1 MSEFKVTLQNLY
13 VKEMF
18 FIKLIFCYC
27 FDETKLHLNAFNH
40 ISKRINCDVVVNP
53 LFMNSNS
60 NMNELSLGNSN
71 LFVSF
76 TGFFQIVPITVPV
89 SLVINCTHSDTYRL

>member
-1 MSEFKVTLQNLY
+1 MSRGNVRIQSHTSESLCKGNV
-13 VKEMF
+13 
-18 FIKLIFCYC
+18 FIKLIFCCC

-60 NMNELSLGNSN
+60 NMNEPSLGNSN

-76 TGFFQIVPITVPV
+76 T
-89 SLVINCTHSDTYRL
+89 